1 MWNRTHCVDTW
12 YLVFQYDVEL
22 YQRIEHLLGKKLPLY
37 PSVEE
42 EVLLLGERVGEALR
56 LAKTELKELEEK
68 KGGKGR
74 KRRHDQDEE
83 AGLGVSDRLGGGKKG
98 GKQGGKNFKQ
108 NKKKRMK

>member
-1 MWNRTHCVDTW
+1 M
-12 YLVFQYDVEL
+12 
-22 YQRIEHLLGKKLPLY
+22 
-37 PSVEE
+37 
-42 EVLLLGERVGEALR
+42 LLLGERVGEALR

>member
-1 MWNRTHCVDTW
+1 M
-12 YLVFQYDVEL
+12 EL

-68 KGGKGR
+68 KEARGGSGGTTRTRMPASGSQTGSAGAKRGGSREGR
-74 KRRHDQDEE
+74 ISNRTRRS
-83 AGLGVSDRLGGGKKG
+83 G
-98 GKQGGKNFKQ
+98 
-108 NKKKRMK
+108 